1 MARRRRRRKPNDG
14 AAYEKHVARKM
25 RWRGWLFVRRCGKA
39 TQADFGG
46 DITARG
52 FLFTKIVVQCKCYSG
67 KVGVKAVQEVC
78 AAKLFYG
85 ASRAAV
91 ATNSTFTRAARKLAD
106 RCGVSLWER
115 Y

>member
-1 MARRRRRRKPNDG
+1 MKRKHNTG
-14 AAYEKHVARKM
+14 NTYEAHVARKM
-25 RWRGWLFVRRCGKA
+25 RLHLWMFVRRCGKA

-52 FLFTKIVVQCKCYSG
+52 FLFTKIVVQCKDYS
-67 KVGVKAVQEVC
+67 KPVGVKAVQEAY
-78 AAKLFYG
+78 AAKRYYH

-91 ATNSTFTRAARKLAD
+91 ATNSTFTRQAKELARTCKIE
-106 RCGVSLWER
+106 LWER

>member
-14 AAYEKHVARKM
+14 AAYEKHVMRKM
-25 RWRGWLFVRRCGKA
+25 RLHLWLFVRQCGK
-39 TQADFGG
+39 TNRADFGG
-46 DITARG
+46 DIIARG
-52 FLFTKIVVQCKCYSG
+52 FLLSKIVVQCKHYS
-67 KVGVKAVQEVC
+67 KPVGVRAVQE
-78 AAKLFYG
+78 AAAARSYYN

-91 ATNSTFTRAARKLAD
+91 ATNSTFTKQAKELAH

>member
-1 MARRRRRRKPNDG
+1 
-14 AAYEKHVARKM
+14 M
-25 RWRGWLFVRRCGKA
+25 RLHLWMFVRRCGKA

-67 KVGVKAVQEVC
+67 KVGVAAVQQAY
-78 AAKLFYG
+78 AAKRYYH

-91 ATNSTFTRAARKLAD
+91 ATNSTFTKQARELAKK
-106 RCGVSLWER
+106 CGVKLWER

>member
-1 MARRRRRRKPNDG
+1 MKRRRRKRNDG
-14 AAYEKHVARKM
+14 AAYEMHVARKM
-25 RWRGWLFVRRCGKA
+25 RLHLWLFVRRCGKA

-52 FLFTKIVVQCKCYSG
+52 FLFTKIVVQCKCYS
-67 KVGVKAVQEVC
+67 KPVGVRAVQE
-78 AAKLFYG
+78 AAAARSYYN

-91 ATNSTFTRAARKLAD
+91 ATNSTFTAAAKKLAH
-106 RCGVSLWER
+106 RCGVKLWEH